1 MRKLSQTSWSRIK
14 GDNRTARS
22 VDVLL
27 HVTVKNDV
35 RHLLKV
41 CRKVSGNQPSQAF
54 CHGDV
59 LHLAAS
65 VLDVFLHCGFPH
77 FHGGKDF

>member
-35 RHLLKV
+35 RHLVKV
-41 CRKVSGNQPSQAF
+41 C
-54 CHGDV
+54 
-59 LHLAAS
+59 
-65 VLDVFLHCGFPH
+65 
-77 FHGGKDF
+77 